1 MFSVMDKDLEFLSR
15 CSNEQLQMLADSIAF
30 DDQGRQRSHE
40 TLTSRKN
47 YKLYYPKEMKKL
59 LPDIIDELS
68 LYGGNSIRNRIVGH
82 GASYRNILEDVCDKY
97 KVKYNDFNSVEEIK
111 GFLLKKV
118 LLAAAEDMRM
128 EEVKHISEQLNTKED
143 LNNVI
148 KAGKIASPIIIR
160 MTTVLV
166 YRMFSRLGARVAARF
181 VARFAGSRLFAILTG
196 PTGWVIG
203 GLWTAYDLL
212 GPSYKVTV
220 PCTILI
226 AYYRI
231 LSQKTEG
238 ELKEI
243 LA

>member
-1 MFSVMDKDLEFLSR
+1 MDKDLEFLNG
-15 CSNEQLQMLADSIAF
+15 CSNEQLQVLADSIAF
-30 DDQGRQRSHE
+30 DDQGRQRHHE
-40 TLTSRKN
+40 TLTTRKN
-47 YKLYYPKEMKKL
+47 YKLYYPKDMKKL
-59 LPDIIDELS
+59 LPDIVDELS

-82 GASYRNILEDVCDKY
+82 GESYRNILEDVCDKY
-97 KVKYNDFNSVEEIK
+97 KVKYNSFDGGEEIE
-111 GFLLKKV
+111 GFDVKKV
-118 LLAAAEDMRM
+118 LLVAAEDMST
-128 EEVKHISEQLNTKED
+128 EDVKHISEQLNTKED

-148 KAGKIASPIIIR
+148 KAGKLSSPIIIR

-166 YRMFSRLGARVAARF
+166 YRMFSRIGAKVAARF
-181 VARFAGSRLFAILTG
+181 VAIFAGSRLFAILTG

-231 LSQKTEG
+231 LSQKTDG

-243 LA
+243 LE

>member
-1 MFSVMDKDLEFLSR
+1 MDKDLEFLNG

-40 TLTSRKN
+40 TLTTRKN
-47 YKLYYPKEMKKL
+47 YKLYYPNEMKKL
-59 LPDIIDELS
+59 LPDIVDELS

-82 GASYRNILEDVCDKY
+82 GASYREILEDVCDKY
-97 KVKYNDFNSVEEIK
+97 KVKYNSFNSVEEIE

-118 LLAAAEDMRM
+118 LLVAAEDMST
-128 EEVKHISEQLNTKED
+128 EDVKHISEQLNSKED
-143 LNNVI
+143 LNKLI
-148 KAGKIASPIIIR
+148 SAGKIASPIILR
-160 MTTVLV
+160 MTTILV
-166 YRMFSRLGARVAARF
+166 YKMFSKIGARVAARF
-181 VARFAGSRLFAILTG
+181 IARFAGSRLFAILTG

-220 PCTILI
+220 PCVILI

-231 LSQKTEG
+231 LSQKTEE
-238 ELKEI
+238 ELKGI

>member
-1 MFSVMDKDLEFLSR
+1 MDKDLEFLNG

-30 DDQGRQRSHE
+30 DDKGKQRPHE
-40 TLTSRKN
+40 SLTTRKN
-47 YKLYYPKEMKKL
+47 YKLHYPNEMKKL
-59 LPDIIDELS
+59 LPDIVDELS

-97 KVKYNDFNSVEEIK
+97 KVKYNDFNSVDEIE

-118 LLAAAEDMRM
+118 LLVAAEDMST
-128 EEVKHISEQLNTKED
+128 EDVKHISERLNTKED

-148 KAGKIASPIIIR
+148 RAGKIASPIIIR

-166 YRMFSRLGARVAARF
+166 YRMFSRLGAKVAARF
-181 VARFAGSRLFAILTG
+181 IVRFAGSRLFAILTG

-243 LA
+243 LG